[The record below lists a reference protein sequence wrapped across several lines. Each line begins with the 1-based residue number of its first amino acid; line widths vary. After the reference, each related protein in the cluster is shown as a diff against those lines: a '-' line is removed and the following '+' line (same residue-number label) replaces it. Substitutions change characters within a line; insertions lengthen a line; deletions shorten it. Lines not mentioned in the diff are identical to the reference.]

1 MKRIRTLRDPTRGL
15 ATYRDN
21 CQNGQ
26 ASWEGFRNHAASS
39 SYRDL
44 VATLGTL
51 QHGLCGYCEIDLK
64 ESDRQIEHVIPR
76 SDPNRGPSEA
86 LNPGNMIACCRG
98 GAATNLHGPNAAAD
112 EERYR
117 QPVKRNLSC
126 GQAKG
131 EKSEA
136 AFVDPRTLPAL
147 PSVTKVYPN
156 GRIEADVNA
165 CARCAVDAGNVN
177 RTIEI
182 LRLNVERLRLPRERR
197 WRALSRNW
205 SPHFDDPE
213 VMESAARSELLPDQ
227 NGDLP
232 RFFTT
237 SRSYFGLH
245 GERSLEQDT
254 RLWV

>member
-1 MKRIRTLRDPTRGL
+1 MKRILTLCAATPGL
-15 ATYRDN
+15 ATYLEE
-21 CQNGQ
+21 CQDGQ
-26 ASWEGFRNHAASS
+26 ASWEGFRDHSASA
-39 SYRDL
+39 SYREL
-44 VATLGTL
+44 VETLAAL
-51 QHGLCGYCEIDLK
+51 QRGLCGYCEIDLK
-64 ESDRQIEHVIPR
+64 ESDRQVEHVIPR
-76 SDPNRGPSEA
+76 NDPARGCAEA
-86 LNPGNMIACCRG
+86 LNASNLIACCRG
-98 GAATNLHGPNAAAD
+98 GAARSLHGPDAAAD

-117 QPVKRNLSC
+117 EPAKRNLSC
-126 GQAKG
+126 GQAKDD
-131 EKSEA
+131 KSEA
-136 AFVDPRTLPAL
+136 AFADPRMLPAL

-165 CARCAVDAGNVN
+165 CARCEVDPGSVS

-205 SPHFDDPE
+205 SQYFDDPE